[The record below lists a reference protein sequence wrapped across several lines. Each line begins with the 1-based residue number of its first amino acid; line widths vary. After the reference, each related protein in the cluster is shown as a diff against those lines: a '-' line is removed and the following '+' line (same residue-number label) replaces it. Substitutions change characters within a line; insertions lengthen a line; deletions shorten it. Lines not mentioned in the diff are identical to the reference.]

1 MARAKKEFEQAGLEI
16 VPYPVDFQV
25 SEEKKWSVM
34 DFLPQAE
41 ALRNKERGI
50 KEILGRWL
58 SASQAQLELS
68 CFLKSERFFYEK
80 TYILISA
87 AYGRA

>member
-1 MARAKKEFEQAGLEI
+1 MARAKMEFEQAGLEV

-25 SEEKKWSVM
+25 SEGKKWSVM
-34 DFLPQAE
+34 DFLPP
-41 ALRNKERGI
+41 
-50 KEILGRWL
+50 
-58 SASQAQLELS
+58 
-68 CFLKSERFFYEK
+68 CFLKSETFFYEK